1 MIQQNQL
8 HPFTQNQ
15 LYIQKIS
22 ISHIAKNYPKSMK
35 SPYYRLDIV
44 PKFCHFCNVLKILNY
59 LYQQTSHHE
68 LNRTMQTILS

>member
-8 HPFTQNQ
+8 HHFTQNQ
-15 LYIQKIS
+15 LYIQKIL

-44 PKFCHFCNVLKILNY
+44 SKFCHFCNVLKTLNY
-59 LYQQTSHHE
+59 LYQQTRHLE
-68 LNRTMQTILS
+68 PNRMVQTILS